1 MYDLI
6 CHGAARRSFRK
17 ETSFTAKARIHGRG
31 HELLLEDEEHNDDGH
46 DAEGRA
52 RQKHGPVGFP
62 LLQVFQAH
70 GQRQLVVVVDHQ
82 HRPQER
88 VPHTAERQDGRRG
101 NGRLRI
107 WQHDAEKHAQPRTA
121 VDDGGVFQVLG
132 NTEEKLAEEYGVS
145 RMTVNKAL
153 MELVSREYL
162 TRIQGSGTYV
172 SKMRREGTKTRG
184 MSFRDSLMK
193 KGFKVDTIVLEKKM
207 VTPNKEVAEILN
219 ISITSRVMFLKR
231 LRKVHENPIVVQE
244 SYLSSKVSEKLFN
257 VDYNQYS
264 LYDSLKEICQTEI
277 VRAKDTV
284 EAKAATG
291 EVCDWLEAEEGFP
304 VLVARRVA
312 YDAENDPIEL
322 SNSIYRSDQYVLEIE
337 YK

>member
-1 MYDLI
+1 MI
-6 CHGAARRSFRK
+6 SENEFRK
-17 ETSFTAKARIHGRG
+17 APVYLQIREAIYNKIISGEYKAG
-31 HELLLEDEEHNDDGH
+31 
-46 DAEGRA
+46 
-52 RQKHGPVGFP
+52 
-62 LLQVFQAH
+62 
-70 GQRQLVVVVDHQ
+70 
-82 HRPQER
+82 
-88 VPHTAERQDGRRG
+88 
-101 NGRLRI
+101 
-107 WQHDAEKHAQPRTA
+107 EKLPA
-121 VDDGGVFQVLG
+121 
-132 NTEEKLAEEYGVS
+132 EEKLAEEYGVS

-172 SKMRREGTKTRG
+172 SKMRREGT
-184 MSFRDSLMK
+184 
-193 KGFKVDTIVLEKKM
+193 DTIVLEKKM

>member
-1 MYDLI
+1 MI
-6 CHGAARRSFRK
+6 SENEFRK
-17 ETSFTAKARIHGRG
+17 APVYLQIREAIYNKIISGEYKAG
-31 HELLLEDEEHNDDGH
+31 
-46 DAEGRA
+46 
-52 RQKHGPVGFP
+52 
-62 LLQVFQAH
+62 
-70 GQRQLVVVVDHQ
+70 
-82 HRPQER
+82 
-88 VPHTAERQDGRRG
+88 
-101 NGRLRI
+101 
-107 WQHDAEKHAQPRTA
+107 EKLPA
-121 VDDGGVFQVLG
+121 
-132 NTEEKLAEEYGVS
+132 EEKLAEEYGVS

-162 TRIQGSGTYV
+162 TRIQGSGTFV

-257 VDYNQYS
+257 LDYNQYS

>member
-1 MYDLI
+1 MI
-6 CHGAARRSFRK
+6 SENEFRK
-17 ETSFTAKARIHGRG
+17 APVYLQIREAIYNKIISGEYKAG
-31 HELLLEDEEHNDDGH
+31 
-46 DAEGRA
+46 
-52 RQKHGPVGFP
+52 
-62 LLQVFQAH
+62 
-70 GQRQLVVVVDHQ
+70 
-82 HRPQER
+82 
-88 VPHTAERQDGRRG
+88 
-101 NGRLRI
+101 
-107 WQHDAEKHAQPRTA
+107 EKLPA
-121 VDDGGVFQVLG
+121 
-132 NTEEKLAEEYGVS
+132 EEKLAEEYGVS

-244 SYLSSKVSEKLFN
+244 SYLSS
-257 VDYNQYS
+257 
-264 LYDSLKEICQTEI
+264 QTEI